1 MENEKEI
8 NSIEKIEN
16 FLRKNKN
23 ILLIILTLI
32 IFVLIGVGY
41 LNYYQKSKNEKVS
54 EKFVQAGIYLSLN
67 QQEKSKSSEIWCLK
81 GLLSREY
88 DK

>member
-67 QQEKSKSSEIWCLK
+67 KQEESKKYIRKL
-81 GLLSREY
+81 
-88 DK
+88 